1 MHAMMAEAPLD
12 LAQLDQVIKRTVEA
26 IERGREQI
34 YAIAE
39 SAREEYQSVASEL
52 ESVKRETAEI
62 IMAVDGLEKQE
73 RAARVRLMEV
83 SRNFSRYGEEDIK
96 EAYEQAQQLQGRLI
110 LSREREAQL
119 RRKRDELERRLRNLE
134 TTVRRAEDLVSQV
147 GVVLGYLGGNL
158 QNLMTQIENVQVRQA
173 LGVAVIRA
181 QEEERRRVAREIH
194 DGPAQL
200 MANIVLRLEVTE
212 RLLATDLDRARK
224 ELAELREMV
233 RSSLHDVRK
242 IIFDLRPMALDDLG
256 LVPAIRAYLAE
267 YKSRYG
273 VDVELGTL
281 GQERRL
287 DQAVEVA
294 LFRFTQEA
302 LSNAARHSGAG
313 SIAVRLEFSPERVQV
328 SVRDDGRGFDP
339 EAVVAN
345 PEARYGLVGMRERA
359 EMLGGSMGIT
369 TAPGKGTRVT
379 MSVPLRGRGGK
390 SGGRKD

>member
-256 LVPAIRAYLAE
+256 LVPAIRGYLAE